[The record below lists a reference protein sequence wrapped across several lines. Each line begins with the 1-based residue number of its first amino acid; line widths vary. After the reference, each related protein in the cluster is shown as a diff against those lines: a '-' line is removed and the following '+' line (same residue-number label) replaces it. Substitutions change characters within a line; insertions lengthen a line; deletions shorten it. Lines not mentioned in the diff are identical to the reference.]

1 MGLRNELSKKNSCV
15 SFLHLTFTLFDHHV
29 VCFTEIPG
37 NDDLI

>member
-1 MGLRNELSKKNSCV
+1 MGLRNEMSKKKTV
-15 SFLHLTFTLFDHHV
+15 VFPFHLKFTLFDHHV